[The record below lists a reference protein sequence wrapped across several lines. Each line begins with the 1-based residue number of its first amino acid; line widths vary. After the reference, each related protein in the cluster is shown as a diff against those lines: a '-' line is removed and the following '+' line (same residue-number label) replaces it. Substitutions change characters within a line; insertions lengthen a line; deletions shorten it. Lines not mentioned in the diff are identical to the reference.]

1 MNLLTDLRFA
11 LRSLGRVKGLTITV
25 VLTLALGIGANAAIF
40 SVVRGVLLRPLVND
54 DEDRLIYIRQSARGI
69 GTENANFS
77 VPEIQD
83 LRAGV
88 KSLTAFGDF
97 SVIDFTMVGLGEP
110 RVVRAGV
117 VGGSYFEVM
126 GLRPVIGRLL
136 GPDDD
141 GPKAAGAAVLTH
153 RFWTTALKQ
162 DPSVLGRNLRLG
174 SRSATVVGVLEPSV
188 PYPAETEIIAN
199 VVTSPHHLDAT
210 MVTGR
215 VHRMTELFG
224 RLAPGA
230 DLERARAELR
240 TVHRSMLE
248 EHPEAYSAKADF
260 RIDAV
265 RLRDQITSSART
277 VLLVLLAA
285 SALVF
290 VIACSN
296 VANLILARSVRRE
309 GELAVRAALGA
320 GPGALRRTLLA
331 ESLLLCTAGALLGVL
346 IAQPMVAVLARY
358 AARFSVR
365 ALDVTVDASLL
376 WVGVGLAVVAAVLLA
391 FVPRLPSAEA
401 ANGFGLSNGTV
412 RITPGTNRRLRLFAI
427 TQIAASF
434 VLLAGAGMLLTTLL
448 ALQSAETGFDTR
460 NVLALNVPVMTNGRT
475 PPQVIDFYKEAM
487 RRITELPGVDRVAV
501 GTAVPWRDAGVFGPG
516 FQFSAEGYVRA
527 DGEEDPRARFRTV
540 SPGFFAALGVPLV
553 AGRDFN
559 EGDRR
564 ESEKVVI
571 VSQSLARRLFTTED
585 AVNRR
590 LMWTDPVMKFI
601 DVSGE
606 PRRIIG
612 VAGDVDDEN
621 VVPGPAMSVYH
632 PLDQEIGGGRL
643 FVHASTDPYALVPPI
658 TRIIREMSADQPI
671 ERAATLADVRAEVL
685 APDRLNALVF
695 GGFAAVA
702 LMIAVVGVAGV
713 LAFSVSAR
721 TREFG
726 IRLAIGSAPRHLLG
740 RVLGEGAV
748 IAGVGILTGAVGG
761 LVVAQVV
768 GSYIT
773 GVRIPG
779 AVPIMGAA
787 LVLIGAAV
795 LASLMPAARASRVD
809 VIQALRAE

>member
-54 DEDRLIYIRQSARGI
+54 DEEQLIYIRQSARGI

-83 LRAGV
+83 LRASV
-88 KSLTAFGDF
+88 KSLSAFGDF

-117 VGGSYFEVM
+117 VSGSYFDVM

-136 GPDDD
+136 GPADD
-141 GPKAAGAAVLTH
+141 GPQAAGAAVLTH

-162 DPSVLGRNLRLG
+162 DPSVLGRTLRLG

-230 DLERARAELR
+230 DLESARAELR
-240 TVHRSMLE
+240 TVHSAILK
-248 EHPEAYSAKADF
+248 EHPEAYSQKADF
-260 RIDAV
+260 RIEAV

-376 WVGVGLAVVAAVLLA
+376 WVGVTLAVLAAILLA

-412 RITPGTNRRLRLFAI
+412 RITPGTNRRLRLFAV

-475 PPQVIDFYKEAM
+475 PAQVIDFYKEAM

-501 GTAVPWRDAGVFGPG
+501 GTAVPWRDAGIFGPG
-516 FQFSAEGYVRA
+516 FQFSAEGYARA

-540 SPGFFAALGVPLV
+540 SPGFFAALGVPIV

-564 ESEKVVI
+564 DSEKVVI
-571 VSQSLARRLFTTED
+571 VSQSLAQRLFTTED

-590 LMWTDPVMKFI
+590 LIWTDPVMKFI
-601 DVSGE
+601 NVSGE
-606 PRRIIG
+606 SRRIVG

-658 TRIIREMSADQPI
+658 TRIIREMSAEQPI
-671 ERAATLADVRAEVL
+671 ERAATLEDVRAEVL

-726 IRLAIGSAPRHLLG
+726 IRLAVGSAPRHLLA

-748 IAGVGILTGAVGG
+748 IAGVGIVSGAVGG
-761 LVVAQVV
+761 FVLAQVV

-779 AVPIMGAA
+779 AVPIAGAA
-787 LVLIGAAV
+787 LVLVAAAV

-809 VIQALRAE
+809 VIQALRTD